1 MTLRQRLEAVRGP
14 RRGAVADAETRDLT
28 RRIERLRAGRG
39 GDAGSRRI
47 QGDDDLAL
55 RLDARRVE
63 DGLLV
68 LERSLGFGHLHGA
81 CPVRPPLSGLYTDTE
96 NWLLL
101 DTETTGLAGGSGT
114 LAFLV
119 GVARF
124 RDGHL
129 HLRQY
134 LMTRFGAEEAML
146 RRLCADLRGDETLI
160 SYNGK
165 SYDLPLLATRLRL
178 HGLDSPFADRP
189 HLDLLHEVRRR
200 HRGQWGNCRLATA
213 ERELLGFERKDDL
226 PGSQAPKAWLDYV
239 RGGLWEKLEGV
250 MRHNRLDLVSLA
262 VLPEA
267 LEGEAGARKR
277 RPGGE
282 RCVAPA
288 TPTAAQRLRALRIS
302 LSR

>member
-1 MTLRQRLEAVRGP
+1 MSLRQRLEAIRGP
-14 RRGAVADAETRDLT
+14 RSGALADAETGNLT
-28 RRIERLRAGRG
+28 RRIERLRAGCG
-39 GDAGSRRI
+39 GDTGARRI
-47 QGDDDLAL
+47 QGDEELAR
-55 RLDARRVE
+55 RLDAHRVE

-68 LERSLGFGHLHGA
+68 AERSLGFGRLHGA
-81 CPVRPPLSGLYTDTE
+81 CPVRPPLSGLYTGTE

-124 RDGHL
+124 RDGYL
-129 HLRQY
+129 YLRQY

-146 RRLCADLRGDETLI
+146 RRLCADLPANATLV

-165 SYDLPLLATRLRL
+165 SFDLPLLAARLRL

-200 HRGQWGNCRLATA
+200 HRGRWENCRLATA

-239 RGGLWEKLEGV
+239 RGGLWERLGRV
-250 MRHNRLDLVSLA
+250 MRHNRLDLISLA

-267 LEGEAGARKR
+267 LEGAVAARQR